1 MNRNKQTTEIKIPK
15 MTTLKNYDYTKNSM
29 ENQTKN
35 QDHRNQITKMEY
47 QKGLRSDKGSTEIK
61 QNNKTTEFND
71 RKRKKVS

>member
-1 MNRNKQTTEIKIPK
+1 
-15 MTTLKNYDYTKNSM
+15 M
-29 ENQTKN
+29 ENQTKH

-61 QNNKTTEFND
+61 QNNKTTVFND

>member
-1 MNRNKQTTEIKIPK
+1 
-15 MTTLKNYDYTKNSM
+15 M
-29 ENQTKN
+29 ENQTKH

-61 QNNKTTEFND
+61 QIIKTTVFND